1 MINYIINERLVNGP
15 QTDSIIDTLHATFLE
30 IKSER
35 SFLAMGRLINTR
47 VLNSNDL
54 TKKKNAFPASEEQI
68 ILDDAHVPGEDA
80 KNAFEEVA
88 EEIKETIRKSRRSW
102 KVHHESSMWH
112 RAVGLSDDELTSFSP
127 NDDLVLVRN
136 GQASYGHIIFGKLR
150 LPAIND
156 ELGEGFIH
164 VRCDLYSSTIN
175 DRKISSPPFFLFL
188 FYSLFFIFGGGRD
201 FALKR
206 FLFLCRRIHHEVN
219 TDIIHLILLSF
230 FSYRPAVRDHPGG
243 NYMRFTTSRRH
254 LTRTAIPTR
263 GVPSIL
269 MTTPWSSLSITP
281 NFMRRHRALHI
292 GESESW
298 NSGAAKK
305 SVLLYYNDAFCC
317 VCMYDISL

>member
-1 MINYIINERLVNGP
+1 
-15 QTDSIIDTLHATFLE
+15 
-30 IKSER
+30 
-35 SFLAMGRLINTR
+35 MGRLTNTH

-54 TKKKNAFPASEEQI
+54 TKKNAFPASEEQI

-164 VRCDLYSSTIN
+164 VRCDLYSSTSMIGMF
-175 DRKISSPPFFLFL
+175 RPPFLFL
-188 FYSLFFIFGGGRD
+188 FLLRLFIFWGEGD

-206 FLFLCRRIHHEVN
+206 LPFPLSQDPPRGKYRHHSFN
-219 TDIIHLILLSF
+219 SPFFIL
-230 FSYRPAVRDHPGG
+230 FSYRPLSGIIRVEITCDPPPH
-243 NYMRFTTSRRH
+243 
-254 LTRTAIPTR
+254 
-263 GVPSIL
+263 GVI
-269 MTTPWSSLSITP
+269 
-281 NFMRRHRALHI
+281 
-292 GESESW
+292 
-298 NSGAAKK
+298 
-305 SVLLYYNDAFCC
+305 
-317 VCMYDISL
+317 